1 MHFYILFQA
10 SLGSF
15 GQKWGLGGGK
25 KDEKRE
31 EEDKGKRELEGE
43 EKGRREKKEKSNN
56 SVLILRRAPVGGVLL
71 DPRSAG
77 LLAEVFAEEP
87 IPQGMAV

>member
-1 MHFYILFQA
+1 M
-10 SLGSF
+10 
-15 GQKWGLGGGK
+15 GG
-25 KDEKRE
+25 
-31 EEDKGKRELEGE
+31 
-43 EKGRREKKEKSNN
+43 
-56 SVLILRRAPVGGVLL
+56 APVGGVLL